1 MRKKTMTT
9 ILAATLA
16 AGTGAAVAQDAFD
29 ACEVFTQAEAEV
41 VLGKGAS
48 PEPANPKVRRPKV
61 VTTCSYFGSKDG
73 KVTTATAQFRF
84 ARSEADIQR
93 AFDEERLKFQ
103 TKPLL
108 IGGGRAFWSAR
119 QGQLHLQKGRTWL
132 TVAVGSDKPAEREP
146 EPARRLAEQLAKK
159 L

>member
-1 MRKKTMTT
+1 MR
-9 ILAATLA
+9 IRNSLLLATALFA
-16 AGTGAAVAQDAFD
+16 GAAHAQDAFD
-29 ACEVFTQAEAEV
+29 ACEVFTQAEAES

-48 PEPANPKVRRPKV
+48 PEPANPKVKRPKV

-73 KVTTATAQFRF
+73 QVTVATAQFRF
-84 ARSEADIQR
+84 AKSEADIQR
-93 AFDEERLKFQ
+93 AFDEERLRFQ

-108 IGGGRAFWSAR
+108 MGGGRAFWSAK
-119 QGQLHLQKGRTWL
+119 QGQLHLQKGRAWL
-132 TVAVGSDKPAEREP
+132 TVGVGPQKPADREP

>member
-1 MRKKTMTT
+1 MRILTMV
-9 ILAATLA
+9 LAAALA
-16 AGTGAAVAQDAFD
+16 AGPGAASAQDAFD
-29 ACEVFTQAEAEV
+29 ACEVFTLAEAQS

-48 PEPANPKVRRPKV
+48 AEPVNPKVKRPKV

-73 KVTTATAQFRF
+73 QVTTASAQFRS
-84 ARSEADIQR
+84 AKTEADLQR

-103 TKPLL
+103 TKPMILADA
-108 IGGGRAFWSAR
+108 RAFWSAK
-119 QGQLHLQKGRTWL
+119 QGQLHVLKGRTWL
-132 TVAVGSDKPAEREP
+132 TVTVGSSKPAEREP

>member
-1 MRKKTMTT
+1 MR
-9 ILAATLA
+9 IRNSLLLATALF
-16 AGTGAAVAQDAFD
+16 AGAVQAQDAFD
-29 ACEVFTQAEAEV
+29 ACEVFTQAEAES

-48 PEPANPKVRRPKV
+48 PEPVNPKVKRPKV

-73 KVTTATAQFRF
+73 QVTVATAQFRF
-84 ARSEADIQR
+84 AKSEADIQR

-108 IGGGRAFWSAR
+108 MGGGRAFWSAK

-132 TVAVGSDKPAEREP
+132 TVGVGPQKPADREP